1 MSFASISLSPH
12 CFAFQFNR
20 MYTRTRI
27 YTNTHINWSKPQTHR
42 VIVSRCWWA
51 HRINGTKGGI
61 NHGTAFSSVHKQF
74 RVDLNCNVE
83 NCLKWCVFC
92 QQCKHVWDV
101 SMVSFDECCSI
112 VFHLIFVGNFFEQRQ
127 RLCTRKMFRIRFTHK
142 KLVHFF
148 THFDSLAF
156 SATQSSIAQWAKMQF
171 NRLLSVVHLSHISLP
186 ISFIFTSARARAY
199 VFECYCWCNFIAAAA
214 AVCISS
220 IN

>member
-27 YTNTHINWSKPQTHR
+27 YTNTHIKWSKPQTHR

-127 RLCTRKMFRIRFTHK
+127 RLFTRKMFRIRFTHK

-156 SATQSSIAQWAKMQF
+156 SATQSEYCTMGKNAIQSATVRCA
-171 NRLLSVVHLSHISLP
+171 SLSHL
-186 ISFIFTSARARAY
+186 TSYFVYFHECARA
-199 VFECYCWCNFIAAAA
+199 C
-214 AVCISS
+214 VCVRVLLLM
-220 IN
+220 